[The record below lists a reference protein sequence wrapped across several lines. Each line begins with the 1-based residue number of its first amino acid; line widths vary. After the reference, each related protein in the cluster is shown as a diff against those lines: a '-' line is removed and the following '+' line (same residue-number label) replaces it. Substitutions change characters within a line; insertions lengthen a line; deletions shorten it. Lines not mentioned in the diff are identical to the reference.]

1 MLILLHVACIG
12 LAAGLWFL
20 RPGLASWPMIPVII
34 GQGARILAGQS
45 VIGRTAF
52 DGPLLLFLA
61 SMVIGLVI
69 AYDRAAAWSRFWLIF
84 GGLVVYDALI
94 HLPERVDLNHR
105 RSLSILRATL
115 IALPLGMALFA
126 LLANDWGSLIA
137 RSSWQSSIAEAI
149 QLFDLSGLALH
160 PNATAGAIAAFLPL
174 QIVALQAAS
183 PIRGGIW
190 AARLAV
196 GLSVAALLASGSL
209 GAWLAL
215 AAVLGGRVLWNVG
228 EHWLGRSGQ
237 KQITIAVAILV
248 TAALIGALALLSTQ
262 LLALREDRLAVW
274 RNSLDLASDYPFT
287 GVGLAGFRMA
297 YSSYTLLVH
306 VGYTSHAHNLLLDIW
321 LKQGALGLLA
331 LGWLLSRVAQLGP
344 SASPWRPAALSSLGV
359 IWLHGLVDDPFY
371 GYDPR
376 MALLL
381 FVPLA
386 MLARTVKATEPT
398 VATKVYRKFPSP
410 LVLGSAIVVLP
421 ILALL
426 MPPSVQAVFHAN
438 WGAVLQTRAEL
449 ATYRWPQWVLQDEL
463 RRSPKVDLEP
473 AIAHYRAA
481 LALDRSNPTANR
493 RLGQIELSRG
503 EYEAARRH
511 LIAAYV
517 AAPWQRATRQLLG
530 EVYAITGETE
540 QATSLWRTIELG
552 QGQLGLRRKWYLR
565 VGEREH
571 AERIARAAALA
582 EN

>member
-126 LLANDWGSLIA
+126 LLANDWGSLVA

-493 RLGQIELSRG
+493 RLGQIELSLG

>member
-126 LLANDWGSLIA
+126 LLANDWGSLVA

>member
-126 LLANDWGSLIA
+126 LLANDWGSLVA

-262 LLALREDRLAVW
+262 LLVLREDRLAVW